1 MLPEPIKKF
10 IEIFADL
17 PGIGVRQATRLA
29 FKLINSGK
37 NKIDE
42 TAEAIADLKYLK
54 ICSQCFF
61 VYSGS
66 NNLCDICSD
75 KNRHQ
80 NIIAIV
86 EKETDLISLER
97 TKRFKGRYLVLGELT
112 KTGILDSVQKLRLNH
127 LKSWIKKQGWQAQP
141 SPEASAGKA
150 EEIIIA
156 INPTTYGDLNAS
168 IIAKELFESAKKIS
182 RLGRGIPTGGEIEF
196 ADDETLG
203 SAFERRN

>member
-42 TAEAIADLKYLK
+42 TAEAVSDLKYLK

-61 VYSGS
+61 VYAGP
-66 NNLCDICSD
+66 NNLCDICRD
-75 KNRHQ
+75 KNRLQ
-80 NIIAIV
+80 SIIAII

-97 TKRFKGRYLVLGELT
+97 TKKFKGRYLVLGELT
-112 KTGILDSVQKLRLNH
+112 KTGILDSAQKLRLNH
-127 LKSWIKKQGWQAQP
+127 LKSWIKKEFSSTGSGQ
-141 SPEASAGKA
+141 A

-156 INPTTYGDLNAS
+156 INPTTFGDLNAS
-168 IIAKELFESAKKIS
+168 IIAKELSGSAKKIT

-203 SAFERRN
+203 SALERRT

>member
-1 MLPEPIKKF
+1 MLPEQVKKF
-10 IEIFADL
+10 IEIFSDL
-17 PGIGVRQATRLA
+17 PGIGIRQATRLA

-42 TAEAIADLKYLK
+42 TAEAVADLKYLK

-61 VYSGS
+61 VYQGPG
-66 NNLCDICSD
+66 NICNICGD

-97 TKRFKGRYLVLGELT
+97 TKKFKGRYLVLGEIT
-112 KTGILDSVQKLRLNH
+112 KTGVLDTAQKLRLNH
-127 LKSWIKKQGWQAQP
+127 LKNFIKKNFGQAQP
-141 SPEASAGKA
+141 SPEASADKA

-168 IIAKELFESAKKIS
+168 IITKELEPFAKKIS

-203 SAFERRN
+203 QAIERRN